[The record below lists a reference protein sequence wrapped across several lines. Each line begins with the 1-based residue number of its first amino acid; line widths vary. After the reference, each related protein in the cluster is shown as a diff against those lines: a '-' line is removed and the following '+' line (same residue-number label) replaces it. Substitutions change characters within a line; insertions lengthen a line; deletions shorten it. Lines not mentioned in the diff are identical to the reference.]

1 LRSNTHTLAIL
12 SEKKTGKKLL
22 NKRQPRKCRPINI
35 YNVFLCK
42 LAFFFDG
49 KKIIFL
55 DAFNLAPRAFVSMY
69 ETYLAEHFEA
79 FGENKTKQFLSFVR
93 LKPVKTVFV
102 T

>member
-1 LRSNTHTLAIL
+1 MQTGIFFW
-12 SEKKTGKKLL
+12 KKKKK
-22 NKRQPRKCRPINI
+22 N
-35 YNVFLCK
+35 
-42 LAFFFDG
+42 
-49 KKIIFL
+49 FL
-55 DAFNLAPRAFVSMY
+55 DAFNLAPRVFVSMF